1 MTPQPHKKPQRAI
14 VGAGRIGRALGR
26 ALHQKGWPIGA
37 VVSRSP
43 ATARAAAK
51 AIGAGQPHAG
61 LDKHILD
68 ADVILITTPDAAI
81 SAVAAALAQRS
92 SQPDSLG
99 KGSQNQNKSRTK
111 LSLRGKT
118 FLHTCGALDAEV
130 LRPLELRGAAT
141 GVVHPL
147 QTFSG
152 KAQPQLQGSAC
163 AIEGSAAALKIA
175 RKICKELGAIP
186 IRIPRNK
193 KAAYHAAAVLAA
205 GHILTNMEA
214 ATQILMTLG
223 LSRQKAVSA
232 LLPLTRQ
239 TLSNFERD
247 GGPKSWTGP
256 AARGDMETVQRH
268 LSALSKFPKRYKEA
282 YAALTN
288 LGILL
293 LSHPK

>member
-1 MTPQPHKKPQRAI
+1 METPKPHKKAQLAI
-14 VGAGRIGRALGR
+14 VGAGRVGRALGR

-37 VVSRSP
+37 VVTRSP

-51 AIGAGQPHAG
+51 AIGAGHPYAG

-68 ADVILITTPDAAI
+68 ADVILIATPDSAI
-81 SAVAAALAQRS
+81 SAVAGALAQRS

-99 KGSQNQNKSRTK
+99 KGSKSQTRS
-111 LSLRGKT
+111 SLRGKT

-130 LRPLELRGAAT
+130 LSPLKLRGAAT
-141 GVVHPL
+141 GVLHPL

-152 KAQPQLQGSAC
+152 KALPQLQGSAC
-163 AIEGSAAALKIA
+163 AVDGSAAALKTA
-175 RKICKELGAIP
+175 RSICKDLGCIP
-186 IRIPRNK
+186 IRIPHNK

-205 GHILTNMEA
+205 GHVLTNMEA
-214 ATQILMTLG
+214 ATQILMSMG
-223 LSRQKAVSA
+223 FSRKKAVGA

-247 GGPKSWTGP
+247 GGTKSWTGP

-268 LSALSKFPKRYKEA
+268 VSALSKFPKQYKEA
-282 YAALTN
+282 YTTLTN
-288 LGILL
+288 LGLL
-293 LSHPK
+293 LLAHSK